1 MIMAKP
7 KSETRTQ
14 AISPAPKKPDPE
26 SQLDSFLAKYDPEIA
41 GFARRAQ
48 KQMRKLI
55 PGAVEMVYDNYNA
68 LVIGFGPSD
77 RASEAIFS
85 IVLYP
90 RYVSLCFLQGAALPD
105 PARRLQ
111 GSGNVVR
118 FIRLYDTG
126 KPDPKTLDDPEV
138 RALVNLALNRA
149 KVPMPKGSRRVMII
163 KSISTKQR
171 PRRPGK

>member
-1 MIMAKP
+1 MPKP
-7 KSETRTQ
+7 KSSARTP
-14 AISPAPKKPDPE
+14 AESSISAKANPQ
-26 SQLDSFLAKYDPEIA
+26 SQLDSFLAKYNPEIA
-41 GFARRAQ
+41 DFARRAQ

-55 PGAVEMVYDNYNA
+55 PGAIEMVYDNYNA

-90 RYVSLCFLQGAALPD
+90 RHVSLCFLQGVALPD

-118 FIRLYDTG
+118 FIRLYDAG
-126 KPDPKTLDDPEV
+126 KPDPKTLNDPEV

-149 KVPMPKGSRRVMII
+149 KVLMPKASRRMMII
-163 KSISTKQR
+163 KSISVKQR